1 MTTNDNVA
9 RPLVDSVTDLGDTGG
24 ALLDSCVSIIVGGS
38 KDVRGNIV
46 QQSIM
51 PGHTHCTDIFIQ
63 SWELL
68 LNAKWN
74 QVMITGDFN
83 ISVGHKLKPFSGC

>member
-1 MTTNDNVA
+1 M
-9 RPLVDSVTDLGDTGG
+9 TDLGDKGG
-24 ALLDSCVSIIVGGS
+24 TLLDSCVSIIVGGS
-38 KDVRGNIV
+38 KDVRGKIV
-46 QQSIM
+46 QQNIM

-74 QVMITGDFN
+74 QVIV
-83 ISVGHKLKPFSGC
+83 SWRL